1 LTLSNNHYFSL
12 SKYSQKHLNHLTL
25 QSFDNERASLI
36 LFQKYLVR
44 TKCDIY
50 GGGSGFALNT
60 YRILLASIFSLL
72 FLTFCLSDISI
83 IYDPTIPPPSYEEVT
98 RNTVTTAPSP
108 L

>member
-1 LTLSNNHYFSL
+1 M
-12 SKYSQKHLNHLTL
+12 
-25 QSFDNERASLI
+25 R
-36 LFQKYLVR
+36 YLRGREGV
-44 TKCDIY
+44 
-50 GGGSGFALNT
+50 ALNT

-72 FLTFCLSDISI
+72 FLAFCLSDISI